1 MKEDKDLLLDGN
13 GLFANNSILD
23 ISTKQSIVEW
33 YSNLSEEDRINI
45 NILRYEVEYD
55 EDYLESKKNILI
67 AVEDVLECISGP
79 GVPNIHWIKDRLT
92 EAKLTNE

>member
-23 ISTKQSIVEW
+23 ISTKQRIVEW
-33 YSNLSEEDRINI
+33 YSKLSEEDKNNI
-45 NILRYEVEYD
+45 NILRYEVEFD
-55 EDYLESKKNILI
+55 GDYLETKKDLLT
-67 AVEDVLECISGP
+67 AVDDVLECIDGP
-79 GVPNIHWIKDRLT
+79 GVPNIDWIKDRLT